1 MSQAVGF
8 GSERRLGRRIGRRF
22 WIVLALALLVL
33 LLGGPALRANLKP
46 RAALY
51 YVIRACVMMQDT
63 LGTPFPCLS
72 VDPASAG
79 TPGYAVLRAPGNPTH
94 VITTP
99 LVPIAGIENEE
110 LLQPDAGVYWRA
122 ALMSRRYVEAGAD
135 GPVPPGDVGL
145 AINSRRT
152 RSQDQLHIH
161 AECLG
166 RPVLAAV
173 RAESFAPG
181 DGWQPLRRPV
191 DDDSFVGRLVER
203 REIEGGNLFAVLA
216 SLPNGAGNDM
226 RSDMGDVAS
235 LVVPVAADGTGDSFV
250 LIASRVRRRSI
261 ERLLDESCSVAS
273 RG

>member
-1 MSQAVGF
+1 MRKALAF
-8 GSERRLGRRIGRRF
+8 GPGRRLGRRF

-51 YVIRACVMMQDT
+51 YVIRACVLMQDT

-72 VDPASAG
+72 VDPAGAG

-99 LVPIAGIENEE
+99 IVPISGIESRE
-110 LLQPDAGVYWRA
+110 LLRPEAGEYWRA
-122 ALMSRRYVEAGAD
+122 ALMSRRYVEAGAE

-161 AECLG
+161 AECLS
-166 RPVLAAV
+166 RPVLVAV
-173 RAESFAPG
+173 RSEVFAPG
-181 DGWQPLRRPV
+181 EVWQPLRRPV

-216 SLPNGAGNDM
+216 SLPGEAGIDI
-226 RSDMGDVAS
+226 GDVAS
-235 LVVPVAADGTGDSFV
+235 LVVPVAADGQGDGFV
-250 LIASRVRRRSI
+250 LIASRARRRSI